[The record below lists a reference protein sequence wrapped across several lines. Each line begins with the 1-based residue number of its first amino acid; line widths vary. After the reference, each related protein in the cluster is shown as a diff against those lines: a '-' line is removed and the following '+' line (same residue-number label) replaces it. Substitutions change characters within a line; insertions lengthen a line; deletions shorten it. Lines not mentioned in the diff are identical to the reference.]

1 MLKLMKY
8 EFKKQAFSKYVILA
22 LVALI
27 ELVFF
32 FGVITDKENII
43 AVSLGIL
50 WMFTFGALFYIAFES
65 IITFSNDL
73 KQKSSYMLFL
83 TPRTPYSI
91 VGAKVVAAGL
101 QVVLAGIAFFLLF
114 ALDGSI
120 LLAKYNKLSEI
131 KELVVSFVNQF
142 LQLDLDVYLFIT
154 IAVVLISS
162 WIATITTAFFSITL
176 STTFL
181 ANSKLRGVVS
191 FGIFII
197 LNIIIYYISNK
208 TMSSMVFDNGNL
220 NDLTKVNV
228 ISSIYN
234 LVFIILTYFGTA
246 WMLDKKVS
254 V

>member
-32 FGVITDKENII
+32 FGVITDKENVI
-43 AVSLGIL
+43 AVALGIL
-50 WMFTFGALFYIAFES
+50 WLFTFGAIFYIAFES

-83 TPRTPYSI
+83 TPKTPYSI
-91 VGAKVVAAGL
+91 VGAKVISAAL
-101 QVVLAGIAFFLLF
+101 QVVLAGLAFFLLF

-120 LLAKYNKLSEI
+120 LLARYNKLGEI
-131 KELVVSFVNQF
+131 KELVVGFVNQF
-142 LQLDLDVYLFIT
+142 LQLNLDVYLFISL
-154 IAVVLISS
+154 AVVLISS

-181 ANSKLRGVVS
+181 ANSKLKGVVS
-191 FGIFII
+191 FGIFIL
-197 LNIIIYYISNK
+197 LNILIYYIANK
-208 TMSSMVFDNGNL
+208 TMVFDNGSL
-220 NDLTKVNV
+220 ADLTKINF
-228 ISSIYN
+228 ISTIYN
-234 LVFIILTYFGTA
+234 VVFTILTYFGTA

>member
-1 MLKLMKY
+1 MKY

-22 LVALI
+22 LVVLI
-27 ELVFF
+27 QLVFF
-32 FGVITDKENII
+32 FGVITSKENVIGVAI
-43 AVSLGIL
+43 GIL
-50 WMFTFGALFYIAFES
+50 FMFAFGAIFYIAFES

-101 QVVLAGIAFFLLF
+101 QVVIAGIAFFLLF
-114 ALDGSI
+114 ALNGSI
-120 LLAKYNKLSEI
+120 MLAKYYKLAEI
-131 KELVVSFVNQF
+131 KEIVIELANDF
-142 LQLDLDVYLFIT
+142 LHLDLDVYLFIT

-181 ANSKLRGVVS
+181 ANSKLKGVVS
-191 FGIFII
+191 FAIFIL

-208 TMSSMVFDNGNL
+208 TMSSMVFDTGNL
-220 NDLTKVNV
+220 NDLTKVNI

-234 LVFIILTYFGTA
+234 LVFIALTYFGTS